1 MEVDTSIG
9 KSVIPEYDHEMKVT
23 RTLLE
28 RVPEDELTWKPHEK
42 SMTLGRL
49 AGHIAELPRF
59 SMSMIQ
65 LDALDFAPKDG
76 APPRKPTIAESRQY
90 VLNLFD
96 EKVAEARE
104 VIASA
109 SDEHLGKTWTLSMA
123 GNTIFSIPRVMAVRS
138 MFLNHVVHHRGQL
151 SVYLRLL
158 DVSVPSIYGSSEDEG
173 KIG

>member
-1 MEVDTSIG
+1 MSIG
-9 KSVIPEYDHEMKVT
+9 RSLIPEFDHEMKVT
-23 RTLLE
+23 RTVLE
-28 RVPEDELTWKPHEK
+28 RIPEDKLGWKPHEK

-59 SMSMIQ
+59 SLSMIQ

-76 APPRKPTIAESRQY
+76 EPPRKPTIAESRKH
-90 VLNLFD
+90 VLQLFD

-104 VIASA
+104 VIAGA
-109 SDEHLGKTWTLSMA
+109 TDEHLAKVWTLSMA
-123 GNTIFSIPRVMAVRS
+123 GNTIFSMPRAMAVRT

-158 DVSVPSIYGSSEDEG
+158 DVPVPSIYGPSADEG
-173 KIG
+173 RIG